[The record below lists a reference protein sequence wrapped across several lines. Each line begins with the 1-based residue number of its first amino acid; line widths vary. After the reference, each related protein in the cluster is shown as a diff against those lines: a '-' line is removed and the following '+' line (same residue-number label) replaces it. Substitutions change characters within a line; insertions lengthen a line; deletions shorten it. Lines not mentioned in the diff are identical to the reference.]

1 MFNRDLT
8 IVQTGCTITRVIP
21 RVCSGHCK
29 LSDILLTVSW
39 RASNHN
45 IFIIA
50 YTFFTSCLLRRKFMI
65 LYFHI
70 FCTSHILFTLNT
82 LHFVKLINHRA
93 IRRYA
98 TFFLLFCFV
107 LLSVTA
113 QKFPIYEWENFYL
126 INIAS
131 AFHSYCTKYCL
142 FALISITNFQ

>member
-45 IFIIA
+45 IFIIV

-65 LYFHI
+65 LYFHV
-70 FCTSHILFTLNT
+70 FCTSYILFTSNT
-82 LHFVKLINHRA
+82 LHFVKLINHKSNQK
-93 IRRYA
+93 ICYI
-98 TFFLLFCFV
+98 FLDVLLCTIECYSSKISDLWMREFLFDKYRFGISFV
-107 LLSVTA
+107 LHKVLS
-113 QKFPIYEWENFYL
+113 L
-126 INIAS
+126 
-131 AFHSYCTKYCL
+131 CTD
-142 FALISITNFQ
+142 IDH